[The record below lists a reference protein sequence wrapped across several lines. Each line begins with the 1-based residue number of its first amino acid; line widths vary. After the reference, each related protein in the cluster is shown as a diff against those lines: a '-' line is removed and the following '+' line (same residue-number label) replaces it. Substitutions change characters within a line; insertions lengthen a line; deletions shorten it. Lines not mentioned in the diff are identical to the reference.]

1 MVEEVVEKN
10 PDLLYSEKL
19 QNALTK
25 FKFNDMMQMEDFG
38 GVG

>member
-19 QNALTK
+19 QDSLTK